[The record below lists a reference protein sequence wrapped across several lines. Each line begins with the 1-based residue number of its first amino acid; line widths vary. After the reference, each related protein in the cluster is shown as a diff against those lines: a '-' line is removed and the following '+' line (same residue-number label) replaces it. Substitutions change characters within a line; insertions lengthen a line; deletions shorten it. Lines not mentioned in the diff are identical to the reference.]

1 MRAVIAVHFDD
12 PDETPEGEC
21 RSLAAVE
28 LAGDSVPEGLVEEVL
43 AGGRTAVLTY
53 KGPYDGLE
61 APYRYL
67 YGPWLAQAGAVPSGQ
82 PPYEIYLNS
91 PEDTAPEDLLTAIH
105 VPLAEA
111 QT

>member
-1 MRAVIAVHFDD
+1 
-12 PDETPEGEC
+12 
-21 RSLAAVE
+21 
-28 LAGDSVPEGLVEEVL
+28 L

-67 YGPWLAQAGAVPSGQ
+67 YGTWLAQVGAVPSGQ